1 MWLLFRIF
9 AVFVSLIAGEA
20 QSVDLPPLQQN
31 NSDAESP
38 CKDSFRPF
46 QPSLASDSLKLT
58 FSYIE
63 WHAETVLERK
73 LTAKELSALQSAH
86 LAGLEEAPVRE
97 KNRRQSRILSRAFR
111 NKDKKALI
119 SNHADGNLM
128 QTVVNFE
135 VYLLSRILK
144 KDLND
149 GEWAALQ
156 SAHLIGLKDFIE
168 LKLKNSKYDDPISFL
183 LVDRYISRLRHPKIA
198 VEIDKA
204 REAVL
209 AEAGFTEEEIQT
221 VNKSYGFVNSLPGFE
236 LKGMAVL
243 GRELSVGEVNA
254 IERQSRIGEF
264 IVIGGEKGPVRVGYT
279 RRESREKR
287 NILKKAFTP
296 SEIRQL
302 DIYRVWQWSDKPI

>member
-31 NSDAESP
+31 NSNAESP

-168 LKLKNSKYDDPISFL
+168 LRLKKNKYGPKIFKYTFRL
-183 LVDRYISRLRHPKIA
+183 IDRYTYSFHDPKIA
-198 VEIDKA
+198 VEINKA

-209 AEAGFTEEEIQT
+209 SEAGFTKEEIQT
-221 VNKSYGFVNSLPGFE
+221 VNEIYGFVDRLPGFE

-243 GRELSVGEVNA
+243 GRELTTGEVDA

-264 IVIGGEKGPVRVGYT
+264 IVIGGKSGPVREGYT
-279 RRESREKR
+279 WRESREKR
-287 NILKKAFTP
+287 NILKKVFTS

-302 DIYRVWQWSDKPI
+302 MLLWRF